1 MSQQINLYEERLR
14 PRHELATAKN
24 LVVLSFVVL
33 IVSAGLAMWADARA
47 NQKSGEAAQLQ
58 TQASEG
64 AAQLAVLATA
74 VSEQRVSLAL
84 ANELN
89 DSLEML
95 ATRTAVVEQ
104 LESGQQGHPAGFSK
118 IFAGFARQ
126 AQAGS
131 NLWLTGFSVARGGET
146 IDIYGRALDAS
157 VLPAYV
163 QRLGSE
169 PAFVGRRF
177 SGLEMRDRDVNR
189 DAKSGDTKRGEN
201 AAAPATSATSAAPAA
216 PPHFVEFTLH
226 SEGAPGGSRGSKV
239 AGTSEGRRQ

>member
-24 LVVLSFVVL
+24 LVVLAL
-33 IVSAGLAMWADARA
+33 IVLAVAVGLAMWAKARA
-47 NQKSGEAAQLQ
+47 DQKSGEAERLQAQV
-58 TQASEG
+58 SELEG
-64 AAQLAVLATA
+64 QLDILSKA

-84 ANELN
+84 VTELN
-89 DSLEML
+89 DAREVL
-95 ATRTAVVEQ
+95 AMRTAVVEQ
-104 LESGQQGHPAGFSK
+104 LESGQQGHATGFSE

-126 AQAGS
+126 AQASS

-169 PAFVGRRF
+169 PAFAGRRF
-177 SGLEMRDRDVNR
+177 SGLEMLDRDINR
-189 DAKSGDTKRGEN
+189 DAKRGES
-201 AAAPATSATSAAPAA
+201 AAASGTSATHSGDLAA
-216 PPHFVEFTLH
+216 PPRFVEFTLH
-226 SEGAPGGSRGSKV
+226 SEGAAGGPKA
-239 AGTSEGRRQ
+239 AGAPEGRRR